1 MGHTEAAAWWDAPPQ
16 PNRVR
21 LALSCCV
28 LLGGQVAAAGVEWAW
43 AGVKGMRFKADGVL
57 VSPWGEGKWG
67 AREDDFNCPEPHDR
81 CLYADF
87 ANSNHN
93 LYFPPGDQT
102 FVSKR
107 VGDGEVVQGA
117 RVH

>member
-1 MGHTEAAAWWDAPPQ
+1 MLACSVDERRGAAAHREAW
-16 PNRVR
+16 
-21 LALSCCV
+21 
-28 LLGGQVAAAGVEWAW
+28 GVEVRA
-43 AGVKGMRFKADGVL
+43 
-57 VSPWGEGKWG
+57 
-67 AREDDFNCPEPHDR
+67 HDR